1 MPKTLNESNSLLI
14 TENCQVNISALL
26 DILRDIEI
34 LIRESHL
41 VLLFSNNN
49 LSSVGVYLLSE
60 KYHVPIIVIN
70 DEVSLASKLELI
82 STYRPSLIAS
92 TVNFHL
98 GHATVTEHVFDKL
111 FENLFIYQTK
121 DCVSVHKDLMLLL
134 STSGSTGSPKLV
146 KLSRENVYSNS
157 EAILSYLPI
166 VEEDK
171 CLLNLPISYSYG
183 ISILNT
189 HLLKNAS
196 IYLTNES
203 FLSKKLWVMLSTLNV
218 NSLAGVPEM
227 IKMLK
232 FIKLENRSEVLNN
245 LKYVTQA
252 GGKLD
257 IGLRN
262 YFNEFFA
269 NNFIEFYIMYGQTE
283 ATARMSFLSPD
294 CFRLKTASV
303 GRPIPGGSF
312 EILGN
317 QKNKEGYTE
326 GEIIYNGR
334 NVMLGYASNYSELSV
349 GDELNGVL
357 HTGDLGYLDEDGYL
371 FITGRKKRIVKVSGN
386 RISLDHLESRL
397 SSRSIQNAIIN
408 IDDKIKIFI
417 KDKADEIKVTEE
429 LNSLGIGKNNF
440 SLVVVRKFPLN
451 SNGKVNYVEL
461 SLTND
466 AK

>member
-1 MPKTLNESNSLLI
+1 MPKTLNESNSVI
-14 TENCQVNISALL
+14 TTENCQVNISALL
-26 DILRDIEI
+26 DILGDIDI
-34 LIRESHL
+34 LIRGSHL

-49 LSSVGVYLLSE
+49 LSSVGVYLLAD
-60 KYHVPIIVIN
+60 KYHVPIIIIN
-70 DEVSLASKLELI
+70 DQVSLASKLELI

-92 TVNFHL
+92 TINFNL
-98 GHATVTEHVFDKL
+98 GRATFTEHVFDKL
-111 FENLFIYQTK
+111 FENLYIHQTK

-157 EAILSYLPI
+157 DAILSYLPI
-166 VEEDK
+166 FEEDK

-189 HLLKNAS
+189 HLLKNAT

-203 FLSKKLWVMLSTLNV
+203 FLSNKLWDILSTLKV

-232 FIKLENRSEVLNN
+232 FIKLENRSAVLNN

-257 IGLRN
+257 IGLRS
-262 YFNEFFA
+262 YFNAFFA
-269 NNFIEFYIMYGQTE
+269 KNSIEFYVMYGQTE

-294 CFRLKTASV
+294 CFSSKIASV

-317 QKNKEGYTE
+317 QKNKEGYFE
-326 GEIIYNGR
+326 GEIIYKGR
-334 NVMLGYASNYSELSV
+334 NVMLGYASNYSELSF

-357 HTGDLGYLDEDGYL
+357 HTGDLGYLDSDGYL
-371 FITGRKKRIVKVSGN
+371 YITGRKKRIVKVSGN

-397 SSRSIQNAIIN
+397 SSQSIQNAIIN
-408 IDDKIKIFI
+408 IDDKINIFI
-417 KDKADEIKVTEE
+417 KDKSDEIKVTKE
-429 LNSLGIGKNNF
+429 LNSLGIGKNNMR
-440 SLVVVRKFPLN
+440 VVVVKKFPLN
-451 SNGKVNYVEL
+451 SNGKVNYLEL
-461 SLTND
+461 SVTND
-466 AK
+466 AE